1 MNIEQSFT
9 VPFPPD
15 QVWRSFQDVPGI
27 VACLPGAALTEPPA
41 GEALKLGM
49 TVKLGPIVAAF
60 AGDGTMVLDDAA
72 RSGRISGGGA
82 DRKSGSRVKGE
93 AVFSLHEQTDA
104 QGGPG
109 TRVDVGVDYAI
120 TGALAQFSRGGI
132 VRDVAQR
139 LTQAFAENLKQRLA
153 QEAHGAPVLAQD
165 GFVAP
170 APDASGATVPASASA
185 ASPAP
190 PSAAPVQAAPPRAA
204 APLDL
209 GNLFWPALWARI
221 KRFFGAGRDQAGR

>member
-9 VPFPPD
+9 VPFPAE

-27 VACLPGAALTEPPA
+27 VTCLPGAALTEPPV
-41 GEALKLGM
+41 GESLKLSM

-72 RSGRISGGGA
+72 RSGRIAGGGA
-82 DRKSGSRVKGE
+82 DRKSGSRVKGD

-104 QGGPG
+104 QGSRE

-153 QEAHGAPVLAQD
+153 QDAQVMPVLAQD
-165 GFVAP
+165 GFIAPTPEAPATAAPVTPAPVQTVAP
-170 APDASGATVPASASA
+170 APH
-185 ASPAP
+185 
-190 PSAAPVQAAPPRAA
+190 QAA

-209 GNLFWPALWARI
+209 GNLFWPALWARV
-221 KRFFGAGRDQAGR
+221 KRFFGVGRDQAGR